1 MKKERMW
8 LEKMDFNPLQ
18 KGSNCWLTIK
28 YHMGPMMVISRDQPS
43 YFYISVSCCF
53 CLQAYPEKAID
64 IEKRPLS
71 W

>member
-28 YHMGPMMVISRDQPS
+28 YNMGPMMVISRDQPELLLHLCFLLLLSSGIPWES
-43 YFYISVSCCF
+43 Y
-53 CLQAYPEKAID
+53 
-64 IEKRPLS
+64 
-71 W
+71 